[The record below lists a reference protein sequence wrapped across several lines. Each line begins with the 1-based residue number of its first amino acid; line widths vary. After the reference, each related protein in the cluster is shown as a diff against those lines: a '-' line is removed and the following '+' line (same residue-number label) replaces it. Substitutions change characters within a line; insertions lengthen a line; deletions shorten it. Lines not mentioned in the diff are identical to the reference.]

1 MSTLVYEGRAVQVW
15 FDDDNIW
22 LGLEDGRQ
30 VSAPLAF
37 YPRLLNATK
46 EQREN
51 YEFIGPGIGI
61 HWEDLDEDL
70 SVEGMFWAEKIE
82 RPDERIRYAWRLVNA
97 SVGRADASVR
107 FSKALS
113 RYQIRSRKSF
123 RGQRPILSC

>member
-1 MSTLVYEGRAVQVW
+1 MSTLVYEVRALKVW

-51 YEFIGPGIGI
+51 YDFIGPGIGI

-70 SVEGMFWAEKIE
+70 SVEGIV
-82 RPDERIRYAWRLVNA
+82 L
-97 SVGRADASVR
+97 GRKDR
-107 FSKALS
+107 TSK
-113 RYQIRSRKSF
+113 RTN
-123 RGQRPILSC
+123 

>member
-1 MSTLVYEGRAVQVW
+1 MSTLVYEVRAVKIW

-30 VSAPLAF
+30 VSAPLAY

-70 SVEGMFWAEKIE
+70 SVEGIV
-82 RPDERIRYAWRLVNA
+82 L
-97 SVGRADASVR
+97 GRKDR
-107 FSKALS
+107 TS
-113 RYQIRSRKSF
+113 RRTN
-123 RGQRPILSC
+123 

>member
-1 MSTLVYEGRAVQVW
+1 MSTLVLVAEVRAVKVW

-70 SVEGMFWAEKIE
+70 SVEGIV
-82 RPDERIRYAWRLVNA
+82 L
-97 SVGRADASVR
+97 GRKDR
-107 FSKALS
+107 TSK
-113 RYQIRSRKSF
+113 RTN
-123 RGQRPILSC
+123 

>member
-1 MSTLVYEGRAVQVW
+1 MSTLVYDVRAVKVW
-15 FDDDNIW
+15 FDDDDIW

-70 SVEGMFWAEKIE
+70 SVEGIV
-82 RPDERIRYAWRLVNA
+82 L
-97 SVGRADASVR
+97 GRRDR
-107 FSKALS
+107 TSK
-113 RYQIRSRKSF
+113 RTN
-123 RGQRPILSC
+123 

>member
-1 MSTLVYEGRAVQVW
+1 MSTLVSEVRAVKVW

-46 EQREN
+46 GQREN
-51 YEFIGPGIGI
+51 YELIGPGIGI

-70 SVEGMFWAEKIE
+70 SVEGIV
-82 RPDERIRYAWRLVNA
+82 L
-97 SVGRADASVR
+97 GRKDR
-107 FSKALS
+107 TSK
-113 RYQIRSRKSF
+113 RTN
-123 RGQRPILSC
+123 

>member
-1 MSTLVYEGRAVQVW
+1 MSTLVSEVRALNVW

-46 EQREN
+46 EQRAN
-51 YEFIGPGIGI
+51 YEIIGPGIGI

-70 SVEGMFWAEKIE
+70 SVEGIV
-82 RPDERIRYAWRLVNA
+82 L
-97 SVGRADASVR
+97 GRKDR
-107 FSKALS
+107 TSK
-113 RYQIRSRKSF
+113 RT
-123 RGQRPILSC
+123 G

>member
-1 MSTLVYEGRAVQVW
+1 MSTLVYEVRAVKIW

-30 VSAPLAF
+30 ISAPLAF

-70 SVEGMFWAEKIE
+70 SVEGIV
-82 RPDERIRYAWRLVNA
+82 L
-97 SVGRADASVR
+97 GRKDR
-107 FSKALS
+107 TSK
-113 RYQIRSRKSF
+113 RTN
-123 RGQRPILSC
+123 

>member
-1 MSTLVYEGRAVQVW
+1 MSTLVYDVRAVKVW
-15 FDDDNIW
+15 FDDDDIW

-70 SVEGMFWAEKIE
+70 SVEGIVLC
-82 RPDERIRYAWRLVNA
+82 RRDRT
-97 SVGRADASVR
+97 
-107 FSKALS
+107 SK
-113 RYQIRSRKSF
+113 RTN
-123 RGQRPILSC
+123 

>member
-1 MSTLVYEGRAVQVW
+1 MPKVFEWSRYQVSEVRAVKVW

-22 LGLEDGRQ
+22 LGLDDGRQ
-30 VSAPLAF
+30 LSAPRAF

-70 SVEGMFWAEKIE
+70 SVEGIV
-82 RPDERIRYAWRLVNA
+82 L
-97 SVGRADASVR
+97 GRKDR
-107 FSKALS
+107 TSK
-113 RYQIRSRKSF
+113 RTN
-123 RGQRPILSC
+123 

>member
-1 MSTLVYEGRAVQVW
+1 VTKVW

-51 YEFIGPGIGI
+51 YEFMPCWLRSQLGEEAKFLI
-61 HWEDLDEDL
+61 DENL
-70 SVEGMFWAEKIE
+70 SGFGSEVLQK
-82 RPDERIRYAWRLVNA
+82 
-97 SVGRADASVR
+97 
-107 FSKALS
+107 LS
-113 RYQIRSRKSF
+113 
-123 RGQRPILSC
+123 

>member
-1 MSTLVYEGRAVQVW
+1 MSTLVYEVRAVKIW

-30 VSAPLAF
+30 ISAPLAF

-70 SVEGMFWAEKIE
+70 SVEGIV
-82 RPDERIRYAWRLVNA
+82 L
-97 SVGRADASVR
+97 GRRDR
-107 FSKALS
+107 TSK
-113 RYQIRSRKSF
+113 RTN
-123 RGQRPILSC
+123 

>member
-1 MSTLVYEGRAVQVW
+1 MSTLVYEARAVNVW

-37 YPRLLNATK
+37 YPRLLNASK

-51 YEFIGPGIGI
+51 YELIGPGIGI

-70 SVEGMFWAEKIE
+70 SVERIVLGRKDRTVKEKNGT
-82 RPDERIRYAWRLVNA
+82 RGHRQNL
-97 SVGRADASVR
+97 RA
-107 FSKALS
+107 
-113 RYQIRSRKSF
+113 KS
-123 RGQRPILSC
+123 

>member
-1 MSTLVYEGRAVQVW
+1 MNMFDGDLASEVRAIKIW

-37 YPRLLNATK
+37 YPLLLNATK

-51 YEFIGPGIGI
+51 YELIGPGIGI

-70 SVEGMFWAEKIE
+70 SVEGIV
-82 RPDERIRYAWRLVNA
+82 L
-97 SVGRADASVR
+97 GRRDPT
-107 FSKALS
+107 S
-113 RYQIRSRKSF
+113 RRTK
-123 RGQRPILSC
+123 

>member
-1 MSTLVYEGRAVQVW
+1 MSTLVYEVRAVKVW

-51 YEFIGPGIGI
+51 YEFIGPGIGL

-70 SVEGMFWAEKIE
+70 SVEGIV
-82 RPDERIRYAWRLVNA
+82 L
-97 SVGRADASVR
+97 GRKGR
-107 FSKALS
+107 TSKRNSLPA
-113 RYQIRSRKSF
+113 RSK
-123 RGQRPILSC
+123 

>member
-1 MSTLVYEGRAVQVW
+1 MSTLVYEVRALKVW

-70 SVEGMFWAEKIE
+70 SVEGIV
-82 RPDERIRYAWRLVNA
+82 L
-97 SVGRADASVR
+97 GRKDRTS
-107 FSKALS
+107 
-113 RYQIRSRKSF
+113 
-123 RGQRPILSC
+123 QRTNQTCL

>member
-1 MSTLVYEGRAVQVW
+1 VSTLAYEVRAMKVW

-30 VSAPLAF
+30 VSALLAF

-70 SVEGMFWAEKIE
+70 SVEGIV
-82 RPDERIRYAWRLVNA
+82 L
-97 SVGRADASVR
+97 GRKDR
-107 FSKALS
+107 TSK
-113 RYQIRSRKSF
+113 RTK
-123 RGQRPILSC
+123 

>member
-1 MSTLVYEGRAVQVW
+1 MSTLVSEVRAVKVW

-46 EQREN
+46 GQREN
-51 YEFIGPGIGI
+51 YELIGPGIGI

-70 SVEGMFWAEKIE
+70 SVEGIV
-82 RPDERIRYAWRLVNA
+82 L
-97 SVGRADASVR
+97 GRKDQT
-107 FSKALS
+107 S
-113 RYQIRSRKSF
+113 RRTN
-123 RGQRPILSC
+123 

>member
-1 MSTLVYEGRAVQVW
+1 MSTLVYEVRAVKVW

-70 SVEGMFWAEKIE
+70 SVEGIV
-82 RPDERIRYAWRLVNA
+82 L
-97 SVGRADASVR
+97 GRKDR
-107 FSKALS
+107 TS
-113 RYQIRSRKSF
+113 RRTN
-123 RGQRPILSC
+123 

>member
-1 MSTLVYEGRAVQVW
+1 MSSLVSEARAVKVW

-70 SVEGMFWAEKIE
+70 SIEGIV
-82 RPDERIRYAWRLVNA
+82 L
-97 SVGRADASVR
+97 GRKDR
-107 FSKALS
+107 TSK
-113 RYQIRSRKSF
+113 RTN
-123 RGQRPILSC
+123 

>member
-1 MSTLVYEGRAVQVW
+1 MSTLVYEVRAVRVW
-15 FDDDNIW
+15 FDDDSVW

-70 SVEGMFWAEKIE
+70 SVEGIVLGKKD
-82 RPDERIRYAWRLVNA
+82 RT
-97 SVGRADASVR
+97 
-107 FSKALS
+107 S
-113 RYQIRSRKSF
+113 RRTN
-123 RGQRPILSC
+123 

>member
-1 MSTLVYEGRAVQVW
+1 MSTLVYENRAVRVW
-15 FDDDNIW
+15 FDEDNIW

-70 SVEGMFWAEKIE
+70 SVEGIV
-82 RPDERIRYAWRLVNA
+82 L
-97 SVGRADASVR
+97 GRKDR
-107 FSKALS
+107 TS
-113 RYQIRSRKSF
+113 R
-123 RGQRPILSC
+123 GTN

>member
-1 MSTLVYEGRAVQVW
+1 MSTLVYEVRALKVW

-70 SVEGMFWAEKIE
+70 SVEGIV
-82 RPDERIRYAWRLVNA
+82 L
-97 SVGRADASVR
+97 GRKDR
-107 FSKALS
+107 TS
-113 RYQIRSRKSF
+113 RRTN
-123 RGQRPILSC
+123 

>member
-1 MSTLVYEGRAVQVW
+1 MSTLVYEVRAVKVW

-30 VSAPLAF
+30 VSTPLAF

-61 HWEDLDEDL
+61 HWEDLNEDL
-70 SVEGMFWAEKIE
+70 SVEGIV
-82 RPDERIRYAWRLVNA
+82 L
-97 SVGRADASVR
+97 GRKDR
-107 FSKALS
+107 TFK
-113 RYQIRSRKSF
+113 RTK
-123 RGQRPILSC
+123 